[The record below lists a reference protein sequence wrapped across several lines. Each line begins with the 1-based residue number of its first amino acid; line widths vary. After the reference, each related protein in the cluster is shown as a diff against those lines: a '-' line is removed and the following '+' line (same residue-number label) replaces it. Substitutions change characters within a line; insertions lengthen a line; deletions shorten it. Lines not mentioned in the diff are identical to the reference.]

1 MIRRRPFLST
11 LGTALVV
18 APAARSQQLPK
29 IGFLYPG
36 VSAAMPARIAAMRDG
51 LRESGY
57 RDADK
62 VEFLGRASEGDPAK
76 LPPLAADLIERKV
89 DVLVPVSASG
99 LQTATAATKTIPIV
113 AHNLEGDPVASGY
126 VASLAHP
133 GGNVTGMFADF
144 PNLGTKWLQ
153 LLKEAIPTLS
163 NVIVLRDPTTSPTQ
177 RSAVE
182 AAARLLNVKLE
193 LLDVPAIGDV
203 ERVFAAA
210 RQGRPDAVIL
220 LASPIFGTN
229 PKFIADQALV
239 NRLPMATLFPDIARY
254 GGLLAYGPNIPATF
268 RQLGT
273 MVGKVLQGAKP
284 ADLPVERP
292 TKFELVIN
300 LRTAKALGL
309 NLPPLLVQSADE
321 VVE

>member
-1 MIRRRPFLST
+1 MIRRRPFLSMLSGT
-11 LGTALVV
+11 LAWPL
-18 APAARSQQLPK
+18 AARAQKVPT

-36 VSAAMPARIAAMRDG
+36 VTAAMAPRIAAMRDG

-57 RDADK
+57 RDAGN
-62 VEFLGRASEGDPAK
+62 VEILGRASEGDPAK
-76 LPPLAADLIERKV
+76 LPPLAADLIQRQV

-126 VASLAHP
+126 VASLARP

-144 PNLGTKWLQ
+144 PNLGMKWLQ

-163 NVIVLRDPTTSPTQ
+163 NVIVFRDPTTSPTQ
-177 RSAVE
+177 QTAVE
-182 AAARLLNVKLE
+182 AAGRLLNVNLRFV
-193 LLDVPAIGDV
+193 DVPALGDV
-203 ERVFAAA
+203 ERLFDAA
-210 RQGRPDAVIL
+210 QQSRPDAVIA
-220 LASPIFGTN
+220 LASPIFGSN
-229 PKFIADQALV
+229 PKFIADQALLH
-239 NRLPMATLFPDIARY
+239 RLPMAALFPDIARY
-254 GGLLAYGPNIPATF
+254 GGLLSYGPNIPDTF

-273 MVGKVLQGAKP
+273 MVGKVLLGTKP

-292 TKFELVIN
+292 TKFEMVVN
-300 LRTAKALGL
+300 LRTAKALGI
-309 NLPPLLVQSADE
+309 NLPSLLLQSADE